1 MTLREREDQI
11 FGKYRL
17 MGEEI
22 ISDGALVEEYE
33 TARLRLLVILKEP
46 NDSTGNW
53 AKSKGDMRSYGAAG
67 GRAATWNNLARWSA
81 LLGNPLLRI
90 EEIDVSDREMR
101 TKHLRRTAVVNLKK
115 TAGCGTAD
123 MRKIEKYAIEHRDLL
138 REQLKLYK
146 PALTIAGGTF
156 DILTKLRRGTVVLQ
170 EGERFPYFEDKD
182 LGVCVSFYH
191 PQQRQFSGRQLF
203 HFLGIQLRYHKL

>member
-1 MTLREREDQI
+1 MTLHELEDMI
-11 FGKYRL
+11 FGKYRA

-33 TARLRLLVILKEP
+33 TAPSRLLVILKEP

-53 AKSKGDMRSYGAAG
+53 AKSKGDMRSYGASG

-81 LLGNPLLRI
+81 LFDNPLLRI
-90 EEIDVSDREMR
+90 EEIDVSSREMR
-101 TKHLRRTAVVNLKK
+101 AKHLHRTAVVNLKK
-115 TAGCGTAD
+115 TAGCGIAD
-123 MRKIEKYAIEHRDLL
+123 MRKIEEYAIGHQSLL
-138 REQLKLYK
+138 QEQLKLYK

-156 DILTKLRRGTVVLQ
+156 DILAKLRGRTGVSQ
-170 EGERFPYFEDKD
+170 EGERFPYFEDQD

-191 PQQRQFSGRQLF
+191 PQQRQFSDRRLF
-203 HFLGIQLRYHKL
+203 HFLSVQLRYHKL